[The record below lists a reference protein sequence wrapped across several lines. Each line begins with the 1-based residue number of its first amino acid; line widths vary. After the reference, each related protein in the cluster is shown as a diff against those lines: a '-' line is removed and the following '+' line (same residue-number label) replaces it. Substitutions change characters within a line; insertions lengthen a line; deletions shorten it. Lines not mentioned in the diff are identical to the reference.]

1 VSSRATARIATVG
14 LPAVVVVVTATAVV
28 ASVTGGHSS
37 PARSKAPA
45 TAVSQQERAAIV
57 DYGKAIVPL
66 VQQGGRVV
74 ENGMKPAL
82 DDLVYRHITP
92 RAMIVR
98 EADAWVGALTNVRG
112 QLATVTPPP
121 SLSEVAPLL
130 DRALASYINAAR
142 AFRKAAAHKA
152 GSVRRHFVRVGR
164 HWGETADNVYDR
176 AASLIQGARARAG
189 LPPDVNFPSG

>member
-1 VSSRATARIATVG
+1 
-14 LPAVVVVVTATAVV
+14 
-28 ASVTGGHSS
+28 
-37 PARSKAPA
+37 
-45 TAVSQQERAAIV
+45 
-57 DYGKAIVPL
+57 
-66 VQQGGRVV
+66 
-74 ENGMKPAL
+74 
-82 DDLVYRHITP
+82 
-92 RAMIVR
+92 MIVR

>member
-1 VSSRATARIATVG
+1 MSSRATARIATVG
-14 LPAVVVVVTATAVV
+14 LPSVVVVVTATAVI
-28 ASVTGGHSS
+28 ASVAASDSS
-37 PARSKAPA
+37 AKTSHHRPA
-45 TAVSQQERAAIV
+45 AVSQQERAAIV

-92 RAMIVR
+92 RTMIVR

-112 QLATVTPPP
+112 HLATVTPPP
-121 SLSEVAPLL
+121 SLSNVAPLL

-164 HWGETADNVYDR
+164 QWGERADRVYDR

-189 LPPDVNFPSG
+189 LPPDINFPSG